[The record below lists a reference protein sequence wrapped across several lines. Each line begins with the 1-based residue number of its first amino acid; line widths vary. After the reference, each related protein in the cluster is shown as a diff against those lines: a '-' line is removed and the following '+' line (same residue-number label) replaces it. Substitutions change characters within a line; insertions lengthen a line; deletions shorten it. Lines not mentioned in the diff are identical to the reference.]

1 VSKTTW
7 AAMGVAI
14 LLVAIGPVS
23 SAIPLCDYSSPRT
36 SLSDLNISFSYQYH
50 QDPYGLTD
58 RNIDEGQ
65 LHIDYTRHFDAPDFG
80 YDAAVTN
87 DMNISALSLSSFAMS
102 GQGNLKWYFNPK
114 APYFALAGA
123 TAKSASTYQTIGL
136 FAKLGIGYGRF
147 TDVTPLA
154 KAMEIDDYLVSHGSI
169 THHLE
174 AIDLQSI
181 AHEIDNIGTYP
192 SIADLLSA
200 LREIVESSGVAKPT
214 GLDALDIYE
223 MMQIV
228 QDNSHPRY
236 CGGSI
241 SAGLGYEIVNAQ
253 GEPRNVLATVTFNYA
268 FTTTPQAQFLVQGT
282 FSGAYDFLQTN
293 QMSVQAS
300 YDYMISQILD
310 VSAAYAFSRET
321 YGGEPTDQHDIS
333 LKVDFTPISAATVS
347 LELHFVHKPY
357 YLKWSQDVSFQI
369 GMKLL

>member
-1 VSKTTW
+1 MSRTKWT
-7 AAMGVAI
+7 ALGVI
-14 LLVAIGPVS
+14 LLLVAIGPIAA
-23 SAIPLCDYSSPRT
+23 AIPLCDYSSPRT

-65 LHIDYTRHFDAPDFG
+65 LHIDYTRHYDTPDFG
-80 YDAAVTN
+80 YDAAVNN

-114 APYFALAGA
+114 APTFALAGV
-123 TAKSASTYQTIGL
+123 TAKSASTYKTIGL
-136 FAKLGIGYGRF
+136 FAKLAIGYGRF
-147 TDVTPLA
+147 TDVTPLS
-154 KAMEIDDYLVSHGSI
+154 KAMEIDDYLVDHGSI

-181 AHEIDNIGTYP
+181 AHEIDNINTYP
-192 SIADLLSA
+192 SIADLLGA
-200 LREIVESSGVAKPT
+200 LREIVESSGVAKAS

-236 CGGSI
+236 CGGSV

-253 GEPRNVLATVTFNYA
+253 GEPRNVLATAAFNYA

-282 FSGAYDFLQTN
+282 FSGAYDFLNTN
-293 QMSVQAS
+293 QISVQAS

-310 VSAAYAFSRET
+310 VSAAYSFSRET

-333 LKVDFTPISAATVS
+333 LKVAFTPISAATIT
-347 LELHFVHKPY
+347 LALHFVHEPY
-357 YLKWSQDVSFQI
+357 YLMWSQDITFQI